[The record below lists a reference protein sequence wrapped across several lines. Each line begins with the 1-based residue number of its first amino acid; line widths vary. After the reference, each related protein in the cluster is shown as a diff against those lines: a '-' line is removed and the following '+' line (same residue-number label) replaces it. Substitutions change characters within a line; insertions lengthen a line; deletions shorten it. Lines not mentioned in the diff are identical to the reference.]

1 MVTKQIDK
9 TIIEVSKQEL
19 LDELVKNF
27 IECAKDK
34 NNHLESVFN
43 SVNVLYETVKNI
55 YENNYLK
62 IFQDNRAIKCLPEE
76 VFLQVERYFFNGIG
90 EEDDDE
96 ESDDEEENTKIL
108 SFKRGFRDFKD
119 KELEIVIVDN
129 GVVLA
134 KIPESEI
141 PY

>member
-27 IECAKDK
+27 IECTKDK

-76 VFLQVERYFFNGIG
+76 VFLQVERYFFNDIG
-90 EEDDDE
+90 EEEDDE
-96 ESDDEEENTKIL
+96 DGNDAEENTKIL
-108 SFKRGFRDFKD
+108 SFKSGFRDFKD